1 MYGALMNVL
10 KSIKSYTSIV
20 SLLSLASLVLAG
32 AQGYKWG

>member
-1 MYGALMNVL
+1 MRLLHSFRSRTALM
-10 KSIKSYTSIV
+10 

>member
-1 MYGALMNVL
+1 MRLLNSVRSTASLL
-10 KSIKSYTSIV
+10 

>member
-1 MYGALMNVL
+1 MRLL
-10 KSIKSYTSIV
+10 TTFRTSGTIF

>member
-1 MYGALMNVL
+1 MRLLTTLRNSTALF
-10 KSIKSYTSIV
+10 

>member
-1 MYGALMNVL
+1 MRLLNTARTSTALF
-10 KSIKSYTSIV
+10 

>member
-1 MYGALMNVL
+1 MSLLHSFRSHSALL
-10 KSIKSYTSIV
+10 